1 MPYDKIFENPSTI
14 KMSALFYSD
23 QNRLGKSRILKKN
36 MTKLLKAGEEDSK
49 FLEIIAVE
57 VGRIRTVF
65 DRSLVEAVQGI
76 ALSRNDHLPFLKFE
90 TFSA

>member
-1 MPYDKIFENPSTI
+1 MPCDRTFESPSTI

-65 DRSLVEAVQGI
+65 MYV
-76 ALSRNDHLPFLKFE
+76 LPFCKFIAE
-90 TFSA
+90 RRDLQNVWTYFFRFEL

>member
-65 DRSLVEAVQGI
+65 MYVVCTSFLQVH
-76 ALSRNDHLPFLKFE
+76 SRTQRPSERMDIF
-90 TFSA
+90 FSF